1 MGIRYCKDAY
11 FEDDFLFTYISAITY
26 PEKGDFFKKY
36 VSGGQSIPYDQFSYA
51 GINYLPTE
59 KYKDYTLSG
68 LNLKPSVNNQVLVG
82 IKEINNFGKKM
93 GFKEGDILYS
103 DNAMLVNTEN
113 VFKLID
119 KMISNILDRYTNW
132 SGNQKRNVWYKRN
145 HKAVRLFNKN

>member
-1 MGIRYCKDAY
+1 M
-11 FEDDFLFTYISAITY
+11 
-26 PEKGDFFKKY
+26 
-36 VSGGQSIPYDQFSYA
+36 SGGQSIPYDQFSYA